1 MLGRAL
7 QYAPLTVSTAQADH
21 SAQGGLVDQDAAA
34 ATRCCGH
41 TPWLGLGVW
50 GAAYLGSEGKNKPSS
65 SPSWVLGQGWGRGVR
80 PT

>member
-1 MLGRAL
+1 MG
-7 QYAPLTVSTAQADH
+7 P
-21 SAQGGLVDQDAAA
+21 G
-34 ATRCCGH
+34 
-41 TPWLGLGVW
+41 PGLGARGAAYLGSEGKNKTLFLAIMGPGRGLGAW